1 MRRLVERCQ
10 DSETPMKTRKQIFQD
25 RIRRIVEHRENPLA
39 PVDAATLLRNEGQR
53 LRNLKHPLAAKAG
66 WGMLLAAAKLESW
79 GDPTCMV
86 RYQKVHPLNERGM
99 ARRESGPPQQ

>member
-1 MRRLVERCQ
+1 MTRLVERCQ

-25 RIRRIVEHRENPLA
+25 RIRRMVEHRDNPSA
-39 PVDAATLLRNEGQR
+39 PVDAATLLHAEGLR

-79 GDPTCMV
+79 GDPACMV
-86 RYQKVHPLNERGM
+86 RYQKVSPLNDLEHPTEE
-99 ARRESGPPQQ
+99 AKTKL